1 MESGYNQKNKTS
13 AIFDWTEIFFTT
25 LNEHFVNVLRI
36 YRFYEKKISN
46 QNLKLH
52 LKVGPSCLM
61 WLIDVQGVP
70 ELVIVTFSPFVTNF
84 NKRDVFFFS
93 DDAGLL
99 SMSIRYDTVYVLS
112 M

>member
-1 MESGYNQKNKTS
+1 M
-13 AIFDWTEIFFTT
+13 
-25 LNEHFVNVLRI
+25 
-36 YRFYEKKISN
+36 
-46 QNLKLH
+46 
-52 LKVGPSCLM
+52 
-61 WLIDVQGVP
+61 QGVP

-84 NKRDVFFFS
+84 NKRDVFFFP

>member
-1 MESGYNQKNKTS
+1 M
-13 AIFDWTEIFFTT
+13 
-25 LNEHFVNVLRI
+25 
-36 YRFYEKKISN
+36 
-46 QNLKLH
+46 
-52 LKVGPSCLM
+52 
-61 WLIDVQGVP
+61 QGVP